1 VCRSGLTSPLA
12 CASFCIAGTD
22 SASIAS
28 TKEIH
33 GHERLLAVFA
43 TSGCAEVACEVKL
56 GADGRS
62 LEWIERTT
70 QGEVRYDTE
79 PGTSW
84 LQRMGVEMMSILPIE
99 WLL

>member
-1 VCRSGLTSPLA
+1 MLLGICEISPIL
-12 CASFCIAGTD
+12 
-22 SASIAS
+22 
-28 TKEIH
+28 
-33 GHERLLAVFA
+33 
-43 TSGCAEVACEVKL
+43 EVACEVKP